1 MSGEGPPQGQKE
13 RRGQQHPCPI
23 VAIGASAGGLDEL
36 RKLFSRMAPDSG
48 MAFVLIQHLPPH
60 HETLMPELLAK
71 DTAMPVQ
78 LVSDETVIE
87 PDHVYVTPPSSL
99 LTIEDC
105 VLRVSRAS
113 RPYGRR
119 SPIDSFLRS
128 LAEDQG
134 DDAVAIILSGH
145 GTDGALGAKVI
156 REHGGLVLVQ
166 DPETTRFD
174 GMPRSAVA
182 AGVVDR
188 VLAVEDMPAH
198 LLEHRARVQ
207 GSYRSLEGFREDIE
221 KHLGRICAHL
231 RRQTGHDFS
240 RYKQSTLIRRV
251 RRRIHELRDE
261 SVAAYLDRLRHEP
274 KEIDQLF
281 QDLLIGVTHFFRD
294 PEIFEVLAR
303 KVIPRLFQ
311 RASEE
316 PVRVWVAG
324 CATGEEAYSLAILLR
339 EHALSLESPPPIQI
353 FATDIDE
360 PALETARQA
369 LYPETIAS
377 QISPERLERF
387 FVRHG
392 NMYQVAKEIREM
404 CLFSSHNVIADP
416 PFSRLDLVS
425 CRNLLIYLESDLQKK
440 LMPLCHYALRTGGF
454 LWLGPSESI
463 GNHLELFRTVDKKH
477 RIFQRREALIRPP
490 LSLTLVGRS
499 RPAPARTFLEERRL
513 PAGEQEVAQTFERI
527 LLQSY
532 SPACVIVNEG
542 GDVVYFSP
550 RTGKFLEPPA
560 GRPSLNL
567 LDMAR
572 KGLRLDLRTVLHRAA
587 MSREVTQQ
595 DDVLFESE
603 GQMMRLN
610 LIVRPLVELGEDAGL
625 FMVVFQEVPPARR
638 PEQPAL
644 IVAGAGPQQESALD
658 FQADLIR
665 RLEAELRSTKD
676 HLQAT
681 LEELE
686 SSNEELV
693 SSNEE
698 LLSINE
704 ELQSAN
710 EELQTSKEELQSVN
724 EELETVNTELKK
736 KIEELDR
743 AHNDLQNLFEST
755 QIATIFVDR
764 ELLIKRFTPAATEVF
779 RLIDGD
785 LGRPITDIVP
795 RFGGDDLV
803 PDIKDVLR
811 TLGTRERQVRL
822 TGAGEAWFKL
832 RMLPYRTVDNVID
845 GVVMTFVNVTDLKQ
859 AQSKSA
865 LLAAIVESSQDAI
878 YSRDLDGTV
887 TSWNAGAEKM
897 YGYTA
902 EEAIGAAL
910 PTLVPA
916 DCLAQLEE
924 VLGRIRHRQ
933 HTEPFETRRIRKDG
947 SPVYVQ
953 VNHSAVL
960 DDAGEVAAFSV
971 IARDIDERR
980 RAREELRRSE
990 ERYRSLVAAMT
1001 SFVWSTDGNGSFV
1014 VPQLAW
1020 ESYTGQGWREHQ
1032 GWGWAAA
1039 IHPDDRERIETLWA
1053 AALASRAPYQGEG
1066 RIWHAASGRHRHCF
1080 TRAVPLLNPDG
1091 ALREWVG
1098 TITDID
1104 DQKRAEEEIRDS
1116 GRRKDGFLAMLGHEL
1131 RNPLGPIRNG
1141 LHILGLPEANESQV
1155 RRARET
1161 IERQVLHL
1169 TRIVDDLLDIA
1180 RISQGKILLRKEPLD
1195 LAELVRSTAEDHRGP
1210 LERSGLRLEIDL
1222 GTAPVRVSG
1231 DPTRL
1236 SQALGNVL
1244 HNAGKFTRGG
1254 GAIIVRLRPDPAA
1267 GTVEIRVRDTGIGIR
1282 PEVLESLFVPF
1293 SQAGRSGDQSGLGIG
1308 LALVKTLTEMHGG
1321 EVEAHSEGEGRGTEI
1336 VLRLP
1341 LGGSEADPLPPAVP
1355 PVPQRAVHVVRCLLI
1370 EDNVD
1375 AAESLG
1381 LLLELA
1387 GHEISI
1393 AHDGPAGLAEARR
1406 FRPDVILCDIGL
1418 PGEMDGYDVARA
1430 VRSDPGLAFA
1440 YLIALTG
1447 YGQEEDQRRARDA
1460 GFDTHMTKPADPEML
1475 RRMLSSLPERPAE
1488 SSRQE

>member
-1 MSGEGPPQGQKE
+1 MSGGEGLAQGQKE

-23 VAIGASAGGLDEL
+23 VAIGASAGGLVEL
-36 RKLFSRMAPDSG
+36 RKFFSRMAPDSG
-48 MAFVLIQHLPPH
+48 MAFVLIQHLSPH

-78 LVSDETVIE
+78 LVLDETVIE
-87 PDHVYVTPPSSL
+87 TDHVYVTPPSSL

-105 VLRVSRAS
+105 VLRVSQAS

-119 SPIDSFLRS
+119 TPIDSFFRS

-134 DDAVAIILSGH
+134 DDAVAIVLSGH
-145 GTDGALGAKVI
+145 GTDGALGAQAIK
-156 REHGGLVLVQ
+156 EHGGLVLVQ
-166 DPETTRFD
+166 DPGSTRFD

-182 AGVVDR
+182 TGVADL
-188 VLAVEDMPAH
+188 VLAVEDMPAR

-207 GSYRSLEGFREDIE
+207 GSYKTIEGFREDIGA
-221 KHLGRICAHL
+221 HLGRICAHL
-231 RRQTGHDFS
+231 RRRTGNDFS
-240 RYKQSTLIRRV
+240 QYKQSTLVRRIRR
-251 RRRIHELRDE
+251 RMHELRDE
-261 SVAAYLDRLRHEP
+261 SVAAYLDRLRQDP

-294 PEIFEVLAR
+294 PETFELLAR
-303 KVIPRLFQ
+303 KVVPRLFQ
-311 RASEE
+311 RDPEE
-316 PVRVWVAG
+316 SVRVWVAG

-339 EHALSLESPPPIQI
+339 EHALTLENPPAIQI

-369 LYPETIAS
+369 LYPEAIAS

-392 NMYQVAKEIREM
+392 NMYQVAKELREI
-404 CLFSSHNVIADP
+404 CLFSAHNLITDP
-416 PFSRLDLVS
+416 PFSRLDLLS
-425 CRNLLIYLESDLQKK
+425 CRNVLIYLESDLQKK
-440 LMPLCHYALRTGGF
+440 LMPLCHYALRKGGF

-463 GNHLELFRTVDKKH
+463 ASHPELFRTVDKKH
-477 RIFQRREALIRPP
+477 RVFQRREALIRPP

-499 RPAPARTFLEERRL
+499 RPSPARSFLEERRP
-513 PAGEQEVAQTFERI
+513 PAGEQEVAQAFERI

-532 SPACVIVNEG
+532 APPCVIVNEG
-542 GDVVYFSP
+542 GEVVYFSP
-550 RTGKFLEPPA
+550 RTGQFLEPPA

-567 LDMAR
+567 LDMVR
-572 KGLRLDLRTVLHRAA
+572 KGLRLDLRTALHRAA
-587 MSREVTQQ
+587 ISREAAQQ
-595 DDVLFESE
+595 DDIRFESE
-603 GQMMRLN
+603 GQAMRLN
-610 LIVRPLVELGEDAGL
+610 LIVRPLVELGEDSGL
-625 FMVVFQEVPPARR
+625 FMVIFQEIPPARR
-638 PEQPAL
+638 PEPPPVIAS
-644 IVAGAGPQQESALD
+644 GGSGMPQESALD
-658 FQADLIR
+658 FQGDLIR
-665 RLEAELRSTKD
+665 RLEAELRSTRD

-704 ELQSAN
+704 ELQSSN

-724 EELETVNTELKK
+724 EELETVNAELKK
-736 KIEELDR
+736 KIEELHR
-743 AHNDLQNLFEST
+743 AHSDLQNLFEST

-764 ELLIKRFTPAATEVF
+764 ELRIKRFTPAATEVF

-785 LGRPITDIVP
+785 LGRPITDIAP
-795 RFGGDDLV
+795 RFGGGDLV

-822 TGAGEAWFKL
+822 TADGAWYKL
-832 RMLPYRTVDNVID
+832 RILPYRTVDNVID

-878 YSRDLDGTV
+878 YSRDLDGAV

-897 YGYTA
+897 FGYTA
-902 EEAIGAAL
+902 QEAIGGSL
-910 PTLVPA
+910 PTLVPE
-916 DCLAQLEE
+916 DRLAEVHE
-924 VLGRIRHRQ
+924 VLDRLRRGQR
-933 HTEPFETRRIRKDG
+933 TDSFETLRVRKDG
-947 SPVYVQ
+947 SPVFVQ

-960 DDAGEVAAFSV
+960 DDAGEVTAFSV
-971 IARDIDERR
+971 IARDIGERL

-1001 SFVWSTDGNGSFV
+1001 SVVWATDASGSFV

-1020 ESYTGQGWREHQ
+1020 ESYTGQSWREHQ
-1032 GWGWAAA
+1032 GWGWAEA
-1039 IHPDDRERIETLWA
+1039 IHPDDRERIKSVWA
-1053 AALASRAPYQGEG
+1053 AALASRSPYHSES
-1066 RIWHAASGRHRHCF
+1066 RLWHAASGRYRHCD

-1091 ALREWVG
+1091 TLREWVG
-1098 TITDID
+1098 TISDVD
-1104 DQKRAEEEIRDS
+1104 DQKRAEEEIQDS
-1116 GRRKDGFLAMLGHEL
+1116 GRRKDNFLAMLGHEL
-1131 RNPLGPIRNG
+1131 RNPLGPIRNS
-1141 LHILGLPEANESQV
+1141 LHILGLSEANESQV

-1180 RISQGKILLRKEPLD
+1180 RISQGKILLRKQALD
-1195 LAELVRSTAEDHRGP
+1195 LAELVRATAEDHRGP
-1210 LERSGLRLEIDL
+1210 LERSGLRLEVDV
-1222 GTAPVRVSG
+1222 ASPVRVIG

-1244 HNAGKFTRGG
+1244 HNAGKFTHGG
-1254 GAIIVRLRPDPAA
+1254 GTVTVRLCSDREE
-1267 GTVEIRVRDTGIGIR
+1267 GTAEIRVRDTGIGIR
-1282 PEVLESLFVPF
+1282 PEVLELLFVPF
-1293 SQAGRSGDQSGLGIG
+1293 SQAGRSGDHSGLGIG
-1308 LALVKTLTEMHGG
+1308 LALVKTLIEMHGG
-1321 EVEAHSEGEGRGTEI
+1321 AVEAHSEGEGRGAEI

-1341 LGGSEADPLPPAVP
+1341 LGVGEVSLPP
-1355 PVPQRAVHVVRCLLI
+1355 PVPEVPERPIHIVRCLLI

-1381 LLLELA
+1381 MLLELA

-1418 PGEMDGYDVARA
+1418 PGTMDGYDVARA
-1430 VRSDPGLAFA
+1430 IRSDPGVAFA

-1447 YGQEEDQRRARDA
+1447 YGQEEDQRRAHDA
-1460 GFDTHMTKPADPEML
+1460 GFDTHLTKPADPEVL
-1475 RRMLSSLPERPAE
+1475 RRLLSSLPERPAE